1 MFDVYLSTNIDKHI
15 NGWSPRI
22 RLDAVGDGRVATG
35 VTSWNP
41 IRIRITPVN
50 NERRPM
56 IIIYGFSMWPF
67 FTRQTPVTIGGS
79 WKARRLDFGCINK
92 FSQQIKKTKIERNAN
107 EDQMNESTWFIVLLY
122 MYCWVVEANSGG
134 TGQDKSFLQTNLRA
148 FFNKIVNWEINLTFC
163 ALHGVHAGLCA
174 ATSLQRSSN
183 ANDTEHPIWRTIWRR
198 RRRYCSCRKHCNPIN
213 YIHLQF
219 INRFSF
225 PLVEWRIRNC
235 QFCHAMHS
243 IGLGAREHWFKVVSH

>member
-1 MFDVYLSTNIDKHI
+1 MLTRTRWTRALDLLFYYICIVGLSKPTVAA
-15 NGWSPRI
+15 P
-22 RLDAVGDGRVATG
+22 GRTKVF
-35 VTSWNP
+35 SK
-41 IRIRITPVN
+41 R
-50 NERRPM
+50 
-56 IIIYGFSMWPF
+56 IYGHFS
-67 FTRQTPVTIGGS
+67 TYS
-79 WKARRLDFGCINK
+79 
-92 FSQQIKKTKIERNAN
+92 
-107 EDQMNESTWFIVLLY
+107 
-122 MYCWVVEANSGG
+122 
-134 TGQDKSFLQTNLRA
+134 
-148 FFNKIVNWEINLTFC
+148 NKIVNWEINLTFC